1 MYNCYTKWR
10 ICLFLYTGMVV
21 RMGSAVL
28 VWLAAAGAGAANAQ
42 NTIELRG
49 RQPDHPMM
57 RGGQPLVVDGQTVRI
72 AGAEFIFRIS
82 PTGPDSLLR
91 NANDGRI
98 FPAAGECT
106 PDGRGGWQCAF
117 VDTAGN
123 PLHYALLADSSDRTA
138 WRCSSSRQK
147 GNCAYILAA
156 KLATTVAM
164 TQLLAV
170 EPRPVE

>member
-1 MYNCYTKWR
+1 MYNCYTNKR
-10 ICLFLYTGMVV
+10 IASFLYVKYWRFWIAAV
-21 RMGSAVL
+21 GSL
-28 VWLAAAGAGAANAQ
+28 WLAAAGAGAANAQ

-138 WRCSSSRQK
+138 WRCIGR
-147 GNCAYILAA
+147 
-156 KLATTVAM
+156 TT
-164 TQLLAV
+164 
-170 EPRPVE
+170 EPEFLCRPPGLEY